1 LFTAPGA
8 PVNLQVTEQ
17 TAYTTQLQ
25 WQHPNITN
33 GRLRK
38 FDITVKLVSSHLRK
52 PKKGVKMPEN
62 VSVEQ
67 PFPSYSHEVSESW
80 NLHFL

>member
-1 LFTAPGA
+1 
-8 PVNLQVTEQ
+8 LQVTEQ
-17 TAYTTQLQ
+17 TANTTQLK
-25 WQHPNITN
+25 WQHPNLTN

-52 PKKGVKMPEN
+52 LEIEVKMPEN

-67 PFPSYSHEVSESW
+67 PTPSYSHEVSES
-80 NLHFL
+80 